1 MQEQGCF
8 PEAGARGNADE
19 RAFPTPWTVGTGS
32 DRPIR
37 ASAATAAH
45 HGAPVRLEA
54 MGFGTHIGDRPDVL
68 IGKGGDFAR

>member
-45 HGAPVRLEA
+45 HGAR
-54 MGFGTHIGDRPDVL
+54 R
-68 IGKGGDFAR
+68 

>member
-1 MQEQGCF
+1 MSWRSAARQQQVRMQEQGCF

-45 HGAPVRLEA
+45 HGAR
-54 MGFGTHIGDRPDVL
+54 R
-68 IGKGGDFAR
+68 